1 MCTHNIM
8 SKLQLSLA
16 IIKPHAVK
24 NPVALSYIRN
34 VIKNK
39 FVVIETKR
47 VFLDQETAGN
57 FYIEHAGKFFFNR
70 LVTFMSSGYID
81 LHIIGHTNAI
91 ELWRKMLG
99 PTKVYKAQFED
110 PTSLRG
116 MFGISDTRN
125 VAHGSDSPTSAEREI
140 KFFFPEFSFY
150 EWHTNKEEFYR
161 KGPIIFNRHLFQHVR
176 KL

>member
-1 MCTHNIM
+1 MI

-16 IIKPHAVK
+16 IIKPHTVK

-34 VIKNK
+34 VLKNK
-39 FVVIETKR
+39 FVVIKTKR
-47 VFLDQETAGN
+47 LFLDKSTAAN
-57 FYIEHAGKFFFNR
+57 FYIEHKDKFFFNR

-81 LHIIGHTNAI
+81 LHVLGHTNAI

-110 PTSLRG
+110 PYSLRG
-116 MFGISDTRN
+116 MFGLSDTRN
-125 VAHGSDSPTSAEREI
+125 VAHGSDSLTSAEREI

-150 EWHTNKEEFYR
+150 EWHSSNEELYR
-161 KGPIIFNRHLFQHVR
+161 KGPIIFNKHLFQHVR